1 METEEKKIKIT
12 EMNEEAL
19 FADGFGK
26 ALVGYARRCGQPT
39 LAVYDAGKCIEILI
53 EMGLS
58 RDEAIEHFE
67 FNVVG
72 AWVGDHTPIYMF
84 GFEDREYKK

>member
-1 METEEKKIKIT
+1 METEEKKIRIT

-19 FADGFGK
+19 FVDGFGK

-39 LAVYDAGKCIEILI
+39 LAVYDAGKCIEMI

-58 RDEAIEHFE
+58 RDKA
-67 FNVVG
+67 
-72 AWVGDHTPIYMF
+72 
-84 GFEDREYKK
+84 DRALRVQCGGCLGRGPHPNLHVRFRG